1 MKDSKTIHQGRVFT
15 LKHDQVT
22 LPNGKETGLDVIRHP
37 GAAAMI
43 CLNDKQEVLLLRQL
57 RYAAGGYLYEIPA
70 GTLEPGESPLDCAA
84 REIEEETGFCVST
97 WKKLGKMIPVPG
109 YSDEVIHI
117 FYGTGL
123 TPSTQNLD
131 QDEVLEVEAVP
142 WEKVMTMAG
151 DGTIWDAKTLCAL
164 FWLDRE
170 LSR

>member
-1 MKDSKTIHQGRVFT
+1 MKNSRTIHQGRVFT
-15 LKHDQVT
+15 LNHDQVV
-22 LPNGKETGLDVIRHP
+22 LPNGRETGLDVIRHP

-43 CLNDKQEVLLLRQL
+43 CQNQKKEILLLRQY

-70 GTLEPGESPLDCAA
+70 GTLEPGETPLECAA
-84 REIEEETGFCVST
+84 REIEEETGFCVAT

-123 TPSTQNLD
+123 TASAQNLD
-131 QDEVLEVEAVP
+131 NDEVLEVEPVP
-142 WEKVMTMAG
+142 LDKAMAMAM

-164 FWLDRE
+164 FWLGQS
-170 LSR
+170 LSG